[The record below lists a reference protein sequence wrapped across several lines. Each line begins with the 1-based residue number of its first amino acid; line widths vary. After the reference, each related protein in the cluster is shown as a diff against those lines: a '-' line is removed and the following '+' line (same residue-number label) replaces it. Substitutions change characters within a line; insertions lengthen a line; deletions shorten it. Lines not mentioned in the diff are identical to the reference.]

1 MAETKSDYFQKVVFN
16 PQGHLCLS
24 LNRPLTFANC
34 IQEIHIQGQK
44 YGCIVGETT
53 KSVAIAVDSFVNQ
66 KGDAGDAGG
75 ACKEKPSYSQLTVM
89 EGRLIL
95 LMGLLS
101 NLLKTVGHPVK
112 CFGSAFLCSRE
123 VSFE

>member
-1 MAETKSDYFQKVVFN
+1 
-16 PQGHLCLS
+16 
-24 LNRPLTFANC
+24 
-34 IQEIHIQGQK
+34 
-44 YGCIVGETT
+44 VGETT
-53 KSVAIAVDSFVNQ
+53 NKSVAIAVDSFVNQ
-66 KGDAGDAGG
+66 KGDAGG
-75 ACKEKPSYSQLTVM
+75 ACQEKTYSQLTVM

>member
-1 MAETKSDYFQKVVFN
+1 VAATKSDYFQKVVFN

-53 KSVAIAVDSFVNQ
+53 TKSVAIAVDSFVNQ
-66 KGDAGDAGG
+66 KGDAGG
-75 ACKEKPSYSQLTVM
+75 ACKEKTSYSQLTIM